1 MNKFVCNTGAAFNLY
16 QLRWPEP
23 IYMHVACVQKKRRRV
38 AFLNFFWGEEVFIHR
53 LYQYVLTVFLN
64 CFFQQERFKWFLVP
78 LIKNG
83 RNLWQSASIFLG
95 ILNQSF
101 VTNINW
107 NQWKVLLGIVI
118 NLLWK
123 CFEGMQFQ
131 YIWGVQ
137 VETCSQSQRY
147 IDLYEIILTT
157 DWLNKLK
164 NLTDLKPR
172 PNFSNVLCK
181 LIETYELNWARRRT
195 LYELTKFGSSRQ
207 KFEFGPAG
215 FRRTTHYKI

>member
-16 QLRWPEP
+16 QLSWPEP
-23 IYMHVACVQKKRRRV
+23 IYMHVACVQKNRKRV
-38 AFLNFFWGEEVFIHR
+38 AFLNFFWGEGVFIHR

-107 NQWKVLLGIVI
+107 NQWNVLLGIVI

-123 CFEGMQFQ
+123 CFEG
-131 YIWGVQ
+131 
-137 VETCSQSQRY
+137 S
-147 IDLYEIILTT
+147 
-157 DWLNKLK
+157 
-164 NLTDLKPR
+164 
-172 PNFSNVLCK
+172 FS
-181 LIETYELNWARRRT
+181 TYEVFKSKRVVRISGISI
-195 LYELTKFGSSRQ
+195 YMK
-207 KFEFGPAG
+207 
-215 FRRTTHYKI
+215 